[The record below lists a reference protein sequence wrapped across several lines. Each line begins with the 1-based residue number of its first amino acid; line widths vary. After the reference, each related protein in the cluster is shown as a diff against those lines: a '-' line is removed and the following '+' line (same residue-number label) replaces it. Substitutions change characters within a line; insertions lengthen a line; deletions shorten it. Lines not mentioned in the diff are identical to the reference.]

1 MRKINELFSDIIPFE
16 TFESCIGTPGDFES
30 LLGVST
36 DRFQHCLTSCFST
49 EEDERSKRSSWLG
62 FLLSD
67 GAQVDA
73 LSSSLSETINSYNTN
88 FNKIQD
94 IDKKL
99 IIKFNELALKL
110 SDMSSTEHLFRDL
123 ILSIQIQQQQDKNRQ
138 IYLNLKSHHMTAILN
153 MLEKSTLHEEIDII
167 QRSLFHQNQCGLVFC
182 ETDIFSRR
190 EQGKIVVHRE
200 LLKLAPSMDL
210 YVQCKA
216 LSPTHVSQY
225 HNTVGQ
231 NAGPD
236 KIVLLGKV
244 IQIASL
250 SNTTFVNLNTRMIKS
265 SEKFLDN
272 FIIFQRNLQC
282 LIPTTIILNKVEQSC
297 RVLQV
302 LKLEDGFELE
312 ANSKT
317 LTDFHIQASL
327 N

>member
-1 MRKINELFSDIIPFE
+1 
-16 TFESCIGTPGDFES
+16 
-30 LLGVST
+30 
-36 DRFQHCLTSCFST
+36 
-49 EEDERSKRSSWLG
+49 
-62 FLLSD
+62 
-67 GAQVDA
+67 
-73 LSSSLSETINSYNTN
+73 
-88 FNKIQD
+88 
-94 IDKKL
+94 
-99 IIKFNELALKL
+99 
-110 SDMSSTEHLFRDL
+110 
-123 ILSIQIQQQQDKNRQ
+123 
-138 IYLNLKSHHMTAILN
+138 
-153 MLEKSTLHEEIDII
+153 
-167 QRSLFHQNQCGLVFC
+167 
-182 ETDIFSRR
+182 
-190 EQGKIVVHRE
+190 
-200 LLKLAPSMDL
+200 MDL

-250 SNTTFVNLNTRMIKS
+250 SNTTFVNLNTQMIKS

-297 RVLQV
+297 LALQV

-327 N
+327 NKRLNFGNDYKFSNLPHSYFEEVEEDPSWMSPIIDDFLLDGTEAFILAGSLESVLQ